1 MGISGRGEQ
10 AQRKQAQRKQA
21 QREAE
26 AGVLYNEIY
35 NDR

>member
-1 MGISGRGEQ
+1 MGISGRGE
-10 AQRKQAQRKQA
+10 QAQRKQA